1 RVEIV
6 FLGADNF
13 KYLDGTSYVGDVR
26 LNDNTNNPN
35 HYVVHPAFSAVRR
48 TGYTKRA
55 DGNFGNT
62 AEIPGFW
69 VSKFEMSANCTSKT
83 NIASQRDMTA
93 SAMFAEGQKIAATRG
108 ITGGDSNAMTTTQW
122 GAVAYLTKALGKE
135 PDISTNSSYITG
147 NGNYIANA
155 KQSTTENVT
164 GIYDMNGCA
173 WETMSSY
180 VNSGTLTTGNGQNLI
195 TNKDTKYVD
204 VYAVGSGN
212 TREANYAANA
222 DKYGDAQYEAS
233 SNGVSSPMGWSGDDS
248 GFPFS
253 TYPVFCRGGNCTYGG
268 FAGVFAFNRDTGQP
282 NGHHCWR
289 RCLHFVTSVPF
300 FPFIYS
306 EQINTTEKIE

>member
-1 RVEIV
+1 
-6 FLGADNF
+6 
-13 KYLDGTSYVGDVR
+13 
-26 LNDNTNNPN
+26 
-35 HYVVHPAFSAVRR
+35 R

-55 DGNFGNT
+55 DGNFGST
-62 AEIPGFW
+62 EEIPGFW

-135 PDISTNSSYITG
+135 PDISTNNSYITG

-164 GIYDMNGCA
+164 GVYDMNGCA

-212 TREANYAANA
+212 TREANYVANA
-222 DKYGDAQYEAS
+222 DKYGDAQYEVS
-233 SNGVSSPMGWSGDDS
+233 SNAVSSPAGWSGDYS
-248 GFPFS
+248 NFPSS
-253 TYPVFCRGGNCTYGG
+253 TYPVFYRGGHYTNGG
-268 FAGVFAFNRDTGQP
+268 SAGVFAFLNYTGQP
-282 NGHHCWR
+282 YSYSCWR
-289 RCLHFVTSVPF
+289 RGLHFVTSVPF
-300 FPFIYS
+300 SPFIYS
-306 EQINTTEKIE
+306 KQINTTEKIE